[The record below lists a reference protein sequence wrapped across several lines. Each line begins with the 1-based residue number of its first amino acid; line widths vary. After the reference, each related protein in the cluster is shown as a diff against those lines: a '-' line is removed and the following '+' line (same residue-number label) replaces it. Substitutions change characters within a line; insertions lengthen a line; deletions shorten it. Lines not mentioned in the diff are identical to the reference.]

1 MSVPAEPFVF
11 DAEAFRAEARA
22 LGYTEVL
29 LREWAPGTVVDEHT
43 HPFDAKAVVVG
54 GELWL
59 TVGEHTRHLGVGDR
73 FELAA
78 GVPHAERYGEQGA
91 RFWVA
96 RR

>member
-1 MSVPAEPFVF
+1 MSVPAEPFAF
-11 DAEAFRAEARA
+11 DAEGFRAEALA

-43 HPFDAKAVVVG
+43 HHFAAKAVVVG

-59 TVGEHTRHLGVGDR
+59 TVGEQTRHLGVGDG